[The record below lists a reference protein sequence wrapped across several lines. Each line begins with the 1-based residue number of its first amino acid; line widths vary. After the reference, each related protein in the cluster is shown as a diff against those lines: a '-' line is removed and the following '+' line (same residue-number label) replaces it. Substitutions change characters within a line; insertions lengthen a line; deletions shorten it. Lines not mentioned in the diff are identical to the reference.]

1 MPLLSGVPSRP
12 QGTGVAVSN
21 LSMATDTTHPASPG
35 RCRRGRGT
43 VGGQRSFAAPAP
55 QRRSDRRA
63 GARGQVMALAAFSL
77 IALCALVGLAADTGY
92 FFDSSGRIQTA
103 ADAAALAGAEQL
115 RRAGTTQPVT
125 AANSAATANGFTNGV
140 SGTTVAVHNP
150 PLSGYYTADTS
161 YVEAIITQ
169 DRPTLFMR
177 VLGIPTGR
185 ASARAVAGVQDLP
198 NCIYALSQTG
208 TGLATNGSG
217 SSLSAACGIVVN
229 SSAASALNAGSG
241 AVFGTSVAVAGT
253 YSGSCSSSEPSGC
266 RTGVP
271 PQPDPVAQLAD
282 PQFSGCDFGAPTPV
296 NVSGGV
302 VTLNPGTYC
311 NGISIGSGA
320 SVTFQ
325 PGVYILNG
333 GGLSVSGNSTIQGT
347 GVAFYN
353 TAQGKYSY
361 GPVSLTGGTL
371 GFLSAPTS
379 GPTEGILFFQD
390 RTITPKSN
398 QGTNVIAG
406 SSNLNFNGSFYF
418 PTTALTFS
426 GGGQVA
432 ANYTI
437 MLAKNVT
444 VGGNTTLSANFS
456 SLQDGNPIKKVT
468 LAE

>member
-1 MPLLSGVPSRP
+1 MTY
-12 QGTGVAVSN
+12 GTYRAK
-21 LSMATDTTHPASPG
+21 PARG
-35 RCRRGRGT
+35 KGRG
-43 VGGQRSFAAPAP
+43 
-55 QRRSDRRA
+55 DRRA
-63 GARGQVMALAAFSL
+63 GARGQVLALAAFSL

-92 FFDSSGRIQTA
+92 FFDYKRKMQTA

-115 RRAGTTQPVT
+115 RRGGNGNGQIVN
-125 AANSAATANGFTNGV
+125 AADAAASSNGFTNQV
-140 SGTTVAVHNP
+140 NGTGIQVHIP
-150 PLSGYYTADTS
+150 PLSGYYTSDGS
-161 YVEAIITQ
+161 YVEAIISQT
-169 DRPTLFMR
+169 RPTLFMGI
-177 VLGIPTGR
+177 LGLQS
-185 ASARAVAGVQDLP
+185 ANVSARAVAGVQDSP
-198 NCIYALSQTG
+198 NCIYALGQTG

-271 PQPDPVAQLAD
+271 PQPDPLAQLAD

-347 GVAFYN
+347 GVTFYN

-361 GPVSLTGGTL
+361 GPVNLTGGTL
-371 GFLSAPTS
+371 GFLNAPTS

-390 RTITPKSN
+390 RTIIPKS
-398 QGTNVIAG
+398 GKSSNVIAG
-406 SSNLNFNGSFYF
+406 SSNLNFTGTFYF
-418 PTTALTFS
+418 PTTDLTFS
-426 GGGQVA
+426 GGGQVS

-437 MLAKNVT
+437 FVARTIT

-456 SLQDGNPIKKVT
+456 SLQDGNPIKKIT

>member
-1 MPLLSGVPSRP
+1 M
-12 QGTGVAVSN
+12 T
-21 LSMATDTTHPASPG
+21 
-35 RCRRGRGT
+35 
-43 VGGQRSFAAPAP
+43 
-55 QRRSDRRA
+55 
-63 GARGQVMALAAFSL
+63 AFSL

-92 FFDSSGRIQTA
+92 FFDCKRQMQTA

-115 RRAGTTQPVT
+115 RRAGNGQIV
-125 AANSAATANGFTNGV
+125 SAADDAAASNGFTNNV
-140 SGTTVAVHNP
+140 NGTSIQVHIP
-150 PLSGYYTADTS
+150 PSSGYYTSDGS

-241 AVFGTSVAVAGT
+241 AVFATSVAITGT
-253 YSGSCSSSEPSGC
+253 YSGSCSTSDPSGC
-266 RTGVP
+266 RTAVP
-271 PQPDPVAQLAD
+271 PLPDPLAQLAD
-282 PQFSGCDFGAPTPV
+282 PQFSGCDFGEPTPV
-296 NVSGGV
+296 KVSGGV
-302 VTLNPGTYC
+302 VSLNPGVYC
-311 NGISIGSGA
+311 NGISITSGA

-333 GGLSVSGNSTIQGT
+333 GGLSVNGNSTIQGT
-347 GVAFYN
+347 GVTFYN
-353 TAQGKYSY
+353 TARGKYAY
-361 GPVSLTGGTL
+361 AAVNLTGGTL
-371 GFLSAPTS
+371 GFLYAPTS

-390 RTITPKSN
+390 RTITPKST
-398 QGTNVIAG
+398 QSTNVIAG
-406 SSNLNFNGSFYF
+406 SSNLNFNGTFYF
-418 PTTALTFS
+418 PTTNLTFS

-432 ANYTI
+432 TNYTI
-437 MLAKNVT
+437 IVAKTVV

-456 SLQDGNPIKKVT
+456 SLQDGNPIKKIT

>member
-1 MPLLSGVPSRP
+1 M
-12 QGTGVAVSN
+12 T
-21 LSMATDTTHPASPG
+21 
-35 RCRRGRGT
+35 
-43 VGGQRSFAAPAP
+43 
-55 QRRSDRRA
+55 
-63 GARGQVMALAAFSL
+63 AFSL

-92 FFDSSGRIQTA
+92 FFDCKRQMQTA

-115 RRAGTTQPVT
+115 RRAGNGQIV
-125 AANSAATANGFTNGV
+125 SAADAAAASNGFTNNV
-140 SGTTVAVHNP
+140 NGTSIQVHIP
-150 PLSGYYTADTS
+150 PSSGYYTSDGS

-229 SSAASALNAGSG
+229 SSAASALNAGAG
-241 AVFGTSVAVAGT
+241 AVFATSVAITGT
-253 YSGSCSSSEPSGC
+253 YSGSCSTSDPSGC
-266 RTGVP
+266 RTAVP
-271 PQPDPVAQLAD
+271 PLPDPLAQLAD
-282 PQFSGCDFGAPTPV
+282 PQFSGCDFGEPTPV
-296 NVSGGV
+296 KVSGGV
-302 VTLNPGTYC
+302 VSLNPGVYC
-311 NGISIGSGA
+311 NGISITSGA

-333 GGLSVSGNSTIQGT
+333 GGLSVNGNSTIQGT
-347 GVAFYN
+347 GVTFYN
-353 TAQGKYSY
+353 TARGKYAY
-361 GPVSLTGGTL
+361 AAVNLTGGTL
-371 GFLSAPTS
+371 GFLYAPTS

-390 RTITPKSN
+390 RTITPKSS
-398 QGTNVIAG
+398 QSTNVIAG
-406 SSNLNFNGSFYF
+406 SSNLNFNGTFYF
-418 PTTALTFS
+418 PTTNLTFS

-432 ANYTI
+432 TNYTI
-437 MLAKNVT
+437 IVAKTVV

-456 SLQDGNPIKKVT
+456 SLQDGNPIKKIT

>member
-1 MPLLSGVPSRP
+1 M
-12 QGTGVAVSN
+12 T
-21 LSMATDTTHPASPG
+21 
-35 RCRRGRGT
+35 
-43 VGGQRSFAAPAP
+43 
-55 QRRSDRRA
+55 
-63 GARGQVMALAAFSL
+63 AFSL

-92 FFDSSGRIQTA
+92 FFDCKRQMQTA

-125 AANSAATANGFTNGV
+125 AANSAAVANGFTNGA

-229 SSAASALNAGSG
+229 SSAASALNAGAG
-241 AVFGTSVAVAGT
+241 AVFATSVAITGT
-253 YSGSCSSSEPSGC
+253 YSGSCSTSDPSGC
-266 RTGVP
+266 RTAVP
-271 PQPDPVAQLAD
+271 PLPDPLAQLAD
-282 PQFSGCDFGAPTPV
+282 PQFSGCDFGEPTPV
-296 NVSGGV
+296 KVSGGV
-302 VTLNPGTYC
+302 VSLNPGVYC
-311 NGISIGSGA
+311 NGISITSGA

-333 GGLSVSGNSTIQGT
+333 GGLSVNGNSTIQGS
-347 GVAFYN
+347 GVTFYN
-353 TAQGKYSY
+353 TARGKYVY
-361 GPVSLTGGTL
+361 AAVNLTGGTL
-371 GFLSAPTS
+371 GFLYAPTS

-390 RTITPKSN
+390 RTITPKSS
-398 QGTNVIAG
+398 QSTNVIAG
-406 SSNLNFNGSFYF
+406 SSNLNFTGTFYF
-418 PTTALTFS
+418 PTTDLTFS
-426 GGGQVA
+426 GGGQVS

-437 MLAKNVT
+437 FVARTIT

-456 SLQDGNPIKKVT
+456 SLQDGNPIKKIT